1 VSSRDP
7 RRLGVI
13 DLFCGAGGF
22 SLGFQAAGCDILGA
36 VDIDETAART
46 YAENLARLQP
56 DAPPVLLFGVEGNVE
71 DQLDL
76 ENLAARGRPDILI
89 GGPPCQ
95 GFSRVGR
102 AKLDSLTDEGHAA
115 DPRNELYIRFLD
127 AAALWKPAAVVMEN
141 VPGMLSIGG
150 RNVADDAAADLAE
163 RGYRVGYAVLNAVWY
178 GVPQY
183 RERLFFIGIRA
194 DLECTPSMPRATHF
208 ATMPSGY
215 LRPLAEWT
223 VPLPFIQHS
232 ELAVDTA
239 SASISATTTW
249 EATDDL
255 PALKDHLSHLARG
268 PGGTTSAIDYKRGP
282 HSSYAR
288 LMRSWPGLPV
298 PRLVQD
304 HVIRTTPRDYETFR
318 RMMPGDRYPQAL
330 AIARSRLHEELQRLA
345 ETGSAPAFGTP
356 EYRAIERRFVPPY
369 PEEIFVD
376 KWRKLVPDQPSWT
389 VPAHLSKDAY
399 SHIHYDSDQARA
411 ISIREAARLQSFP
424 DAFAFSGNVGER
436 FRQVGN
442 AVPPLLAWAVACSVL
457 ESLGYE
463 AKRPEWRGTAQE
475 QHIPADQSDS
485 SPRPVA

>member
-1 VSSRDP
+1 MSSRDS
-7 RRLGVI
+7 RGLGVI

-22 SLGFQAAGCDILGA
+22 SLGFQAAGCEILGA
-36 VDIDETAART
+36 ADIDETAART
-46 YAENLARLQP
+46 YAENLRRLQP
-56 DAPPVLLFGVEGNVE
+56 DAPPVTLSGDEGNVE

-76 ENLAARGRPDILI
+76 ERLAARGQPDILI

-115 DPRNELYIRFLD
+115 DPRNELYLRFLE
-127 AAALWKPAAVVMEN
+127 AAALWNPLAVVMEN

-183 RERLFFIGIRA
+183 RERLFLIGIRA
-194 DLECTPSMPRATHF
+194 DLERRPSMPRATHF
-208 ATMPSGY
+208 AALPSGY

-232 ELAVDTA
+232 ELPVDTG
-239 SASISATTTW
+239 SASMPATTSW
-249 EATDDL
+249 EAIDDL
-255 PALKDHLSHLARG
+255 PLLQEHLTQLAGR
-268 PGGTTSAIDYKRGP
+268 PESPSTIDYKRGP

-288 LMRSWPGLPV
+288 LMRSWPGLPF
-298 PRLVQD
+298 PRFVQD
-304 HVIRTTPRDYETFR
+304 HVIRRTPRDYETFR

-330 AIARSRLHEELQRLA
+330 AIARARLHEELQRLA
-345 ETGSAPAFGTP
+345 QTGSAPARGTP
-356 EYRAIERRFVPPY
+356 GYLALERRLVPPY

-376 KWRKLVPDQPSWT
+376 KWRKLVPSQPSWT

-399 SHIHYDSDQARA
+399 SHIHYDGDQARA

-424 DAFAFSGNVGER
+424 DVFIFSGNMGER

-442 AVPPLLAWAVACSVL
+442 AVPPLLGWAVACSVL

-463 AKRPEWRGTAQE
+463 PKRPEWRGEAQQVPVDE
-475 QHIPADQSDS
+475 GDA
-485 SPRPVA
+485 SPKPVV